1 MADPTS
7 LWPDRIGWILG
18 TGGLLAG
25 LTALVT
31 AIFNRKKPRSET
43 ANLDAATDNLRIS
56 GVAHLLRLTNKIAI
70 MEEQFERR
78 DQEAREEIQR
88 LRAENESFR
97 RTILTR
103 NNGRLR

>member
-7 LWPDRIGWILG
+7 LWPDRIAWILG
-18 TGGLLAG
+18 SGGLLAG
-25 LTALVT
+25 LAAVVT
-31 AIFNRKKPRSET
+31 AILNRRKPHSET

-56 GVAHLLRLTNKIAI
+56 GLAHLLRLTNKIAI
-70 MEEQFERR
+70 IEEQFERR

-88 LRAENESFR
+88 LKEENESLR

-103 NNGRLR
+103 NNSRQR